1 MVDQALRTKRGW
13 SQTDLALRVEMDRNC
28 LSLIELGRDSPR
40 RLCLCLALD
49 GRVAEVLGDVG
60 RRMQVHTSGATPS
73 DASA

>member
-1 MVDQALRTKRGW
+1 MRTKCGW

-40 RLCLCLALD
+40 RLCLALG

-60 RRMQVHTSGATPS
+60 RRMQVHTSGAKPS